1 MVTPKETILTYKDST
16 ISIVNQAQIVVIKWQ
31 SKLDGSVGHLQVSRV
46 NWADG
51 EVIRLVM
58 EIIDRCY
65 NKHQRI
71 KNQNRV
77 SK

>member
-1 MVTPKETILTYKDST
+1 MVTPKETILTYKEST
-16 ISIVNQAQIVVIKWQ
+16 ISIVNQAQTVVIKWQ
-31 SKLDGSVGHLQVSRV
+31 SKLDGSVGHLQVSRN

-71 KNQNRV
+71 KNAHRA
-77 SK
+77 

>member
-1 MVTPKETILTYKDST
+1 MVTPKETTLTYKEST
-16 ISIVNQAQIVVIKWQ
+16 IRIVNQAQTVVIKWE
-31 SKLDGSVGHLQVSRV
+31 SKLDGSVGHLQVASA

-58 EIIDRCY
+58 ETIDRCY

-71 KNQNRV
+71 KNQRRP
-77 SK
+77 

>member
-1 MVTPKETILTYKDST
+1 MVTSKETILTYKEST
-16 ISIVNQAQIVVIKWQ
+16 ISIVNQAQTVVIKWQ
-31 SKLDGSVGHLQVSRV
+31 SKLDGSVGHLQVLKT

-58 EIIDRCY
+58 EVIDRCY

-71 KNQNRV
+71 KNQNHT
-77 SK
+77 